1 MRRVICG
8 SGSPLSAQGKGRGQ
22 EYSMRKKGIIPGL
35 CLTAACLL
43 LAACGGP
50 DGNAE
55 GAGESGMGAAADS
68 RVMTGLPDIPA
79 GVPEGRQEDLMEPE
93 PSQEADPKEMLTFER
108 LQELIQ
114 EPVPLL
120 EHYARY
126 QDIGGE
132 SEGTIRYPIQD
143 PVSGADMVLHIRF
156 RTEDNQIDHMYLY
169 RRNDFFHCGIYYDNS
184 GLPGYVSDAASRLE
198 HYREDVGELFH
209 WIKGYEFP
217 DLIYIRIRPW
227 QFRADMGPGDWK
239 GQTYWCVGEGP
250 EEDKDSDGEPPEWKA
265 VLGIMQIPQEYLV
278 FADGKLQE
286 VGQMYDQ
293 AELTMG
299 YEPLEGCGEQAVI
312 WKISARLYAQ
322 TENEKT
328 EDFWYVCFG
337 REDSPQGYIAAMN
350 CRYFSW
356 EDAIAF
362 VKSIQFHD
370 AAWQ

>member
-79 GVPEGRQEDLMEPE
+79 GVPEGRQEDLMEP
-93 PSQEADPKEMLTFER
+93 
-108 LQELIQ
+108 
-114 EPVPLL
+114 
-120 EHYARY
+120 
-126 QDIGGE
+126 
-132 SEGTIRYPIQD
+132 
-143 PVSGADMVLHIRF
+143 
-156 RTEDNQIDHMYLY
+156 
-169 RRNDFFHCGIYYDNS
+169 
-184 GLPGYVSDAASRLE
+184 
-198 HYREDVGELFH
+198 
-209 WIKGYEFP
+209 
-217 DLIYIRIRPW
+217 
-227 QFRADMGPGDWK
+227 GDWK

-286 VGQMYDQ
+286 VGPMYDQ